1 MKNISVSV
9 HDIVDYALR
18 FGDLD
23 NRIFNQATTEEGTRT
38 HKIIQNTQDEHY
50 HSEFQLET
58 LYIFKDYAF
67 DIIGRADGVIIDDEG
82 NVTID
87 EIKSTIINLE
97 TFAMQNKEWHEGQAK
112 MYAWMYLRTFNKD
125 KIVVRMTYVKQHKV
139 NEQFVY
145 ENTYTLD
152 ELNLFAKNTIGIFYD
167 NLKMFDS
174 HIMERNES
182 VRFLDFPYDEYRCGQ
197 QDLIS
202 FANRISLT
210 NEIGYVQAPTGI
222 GKTISVLYPYIKNLC
237 IEDNLSI
244 EHIYY
249 LTSKTS
255 IRRQALKT
263 IDLLE
268 KKGANLICVAISSK
282 ESICMNEPGLKKH
295 CNPLECPFAVGYYS
309 KIREILINSLKEKR
323 IYDIEDF
330 KKIADE
336 YSVCPFQL
344 ELDFAKY
351 ADVIICDYNYLYDDS
366 IASLDITETIGPLP
380 YYVLVD
386 EAHNLPSRARDMYSR
401 TISTYEINNVL
412 YEMKTKKIKSKKI
425 IGYLELIKQYL
436 LNTYDK
442 ESERNISKIEKID
455 DSFISLL
462 TLTLDSINNYEK
474 RSEVSLIDDLA
485 KFKSNIKQIL
495 NLPLNGDDNYVYY
508 LEYVHKDEELNV
520 ILNIKCLDA
529 KDKIIALN
537 KRTRSSLFFSATLSP
552 LSYYIDLLGGKDSPK
567 ENTLVLDSPF
577 LKEQSLVLLD
587 TSISTKYN
595 ERNETLN
602 DLFKHLYAIVN
613 AKVGNYFF
621 YFPSYNY
628 LEKVYTMFERYSS
641 FKLIKQNKNLSPEEK
656 NSFIEQFY
664 KDPIET
670 TIGFVVL
677 GGVFSEGIELSKNA
691 LQGVCIVSVGLP
703 GLDFSNDELK
713 EHYTKQG
720 LDGYNYAYVYPGFNK
735 IVQAA
740 GRVIRD
746 FSDKGI
752 ITLIDTRYR
761 YKQYL
766 DLLKPVFPNCYVVKS
781 YEDISYLVNKFWEK

>member
-1 MKNISVSV
+1 MKNISLSV

-18 FGDLD
+18 EGDLD
-23 NRIFNQATTEEGTRT
+23 NRIFNQATMEEGSRT
-38 HKIIQNTQDEHY
+38 HRLVQNAQDIHY
-50 HSEFQLET
+50 HSEFPLET
-58 LYIFKDYAF
+58 LYIYKDYSF
-67 DIIGRADGVIIDDEG
+67 DIIGRADGVIIDDDG

-87 EIKSTIINLE
+87 EIKSTVIDLK
-97 TFAMQNKEWHEGQAK
+97 TFAMHNQRWHEGQAK
-112 MYAWMYLRTFNKD
+112 MYAWMYLRTYNKD

-139 NEQFVY
+139 DDIYIY
-145 ENTYTLD
+145 ENTYTLE
-152 ELNLFAKNTIGIFYD
+152 ELNRFANETIGIYYD
-167 NLKMFDS
+167 NLKLFDS
-174 HIMERNES
+174 HIRERNDS
-182 VRFLDFPYDEYRCGQ
+182 VKFLDFPYDEYRRGQ
-197 QDLIS
+197 EDLIA

-237 IEDNLSI
+237 MEDNLSI

-263 IDLLE
+263 IELLKE
-268 KKGANLICVAISSK
+268 KGANLICVAISSK
-282 ESICMNEPGLKKH
+282 ESICMNEPSLKKH
-295 CNPLECPFAVGYYS
+295 CNPLECPFAIGYYS
-309 KIREILINSLKEKR
+309 KIKEILMKSLKEKT
-323 IYDIEDF
+323 IYDIDDF

-344 ELDFAKY
+344 ELDFSRY
-351 ADVIICDYNYLYDDS
+351 ADVIICDYNYLYDES
-366 IASLDITETIGPLP
+366 IASIDITETIGPLP

-401 TISTYEINNVL
+401 AISTHEIDNVL
-412 YEMKTKKIKSKKI
+412 YEMKEKKVRAKKITD
-425 IGYLELIKQYL
+425 YLELIKEYL
-436 LNTYDK
+436 LNSCAK
-442 ESERNISKIEKID
+442 NGKNINKID
-455 DSFISLL
+455 NIDDQFISLL
-462 TLTLDSINNYEK
+462 NLILDSITSYEK
-474 RSEVSLIDDLA
+474 RSEVSLNDELA
-485 KFKSNIKQIL
+485 KFKTNVKQIL
-495 NLPLNGDDNYVYY
+495 KLPLKGDDNYVYY
-508 LEYVHKDEELNV
+508 YEYTHKDDELNV

-529 KDKIIALN
+529 KNKILSLN

-552 LSYYIDLLGGKDSPK
+552 IPYYIDLLGGKDSPK
-567 ENTLVLDSPF
+567 ENTLVLESPF
-577 LKEQSLVLLD
+577 SKDQSLVLLD

-595 ERNETLN
+595 DRDETLN

-628 LEKVYTMFERYSS
+628 LEKVYVMFERYSS
-641 FKLIKQNKNLSPEEK
+641 FKLIKQNKNLTPEEK
-656 NSFIEQFY
+656 NTFIDQFY

-713 EHYTKQG
+713 EHYSKKG

-746 FSDKGI
+746 FSDKGVI
-752 ITLIDTRYR
+752 ALIDTRYH

-766 DLLKPVFPNCYVVKS
+766 DLLKPVFPNCNVVKS
-781 YEDISYLVNKFWEK
+781 YADINYLVNEFWEK